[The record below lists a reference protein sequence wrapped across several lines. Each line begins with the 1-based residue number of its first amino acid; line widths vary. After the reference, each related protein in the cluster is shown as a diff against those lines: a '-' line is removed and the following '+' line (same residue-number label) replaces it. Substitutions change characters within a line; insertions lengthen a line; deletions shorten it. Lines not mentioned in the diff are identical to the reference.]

1 MIEQIMTCSIEEYIA
16 VHLADTDQIRYVFKI
31 PPLYCKVIFLV
42 TMRQTLFI
50 QII

>member
-1 MIEQIMTCSIEEYIA
+1 MTHFIEAYIA
-16 VHLADTDQIRYVFKI
+16 MHFADTDQIRYVFKI
-31 PPLYCKVIFLV
+31 PPLYCKVICMS